1 MKRIMSTYLRS
12 STYGTFTPIFLFGAI
27 LAATFGCGDSER
39 ASVVDARSLLERYQE
54 DRRRHDPL
62 HFSEVEIGKF
72 AVTQRREPAIFYIRF
87 HLFGVVPD
95 DRLDRFK
102 SRMETYGERVR
113 AEVRTTTQ
121 KCELKKL
128 NDPSLK
134 WLKSELISS
143 INRVVGDPMLRDV
156 VFSEFSLERT

>member
-1 MKRIMSTYLRS
+1 MSTRLRV
-12 STYGTFTPIFLFGAI
+12 STIIGIALALLLAI
-27 LAATFGCGDSER
+27 PLAVISGCGDAEQN
-39 ASVVDARSLLERYQE
+39 SVMDARALLERYQK

-62 HFSEVEIGKF
+62 NFSEVEIGKF
-72 AVTQRREPAIFYIRF
+72 AVTQRHKPAIFYIRF
-87 HLFGVVPD
+87 HLFAVVPD
-95 DRLDRFK
+95 NLLDEFHRHL
-102 SRMETYGERVR
+102 ETYSERVR
-113 AEVRTTTQ
+113 AEVRATTQ

-143 INRVVGDPMLRDV
+143 INHVIGEPILRDV